1 MIAFVAPQER
11 SPGFRTPWLS
21 ADVDIYISRWPSLR
35 CFKIQD

>member
-21 ADVDIYISRWPSLR
+21 ADVDISRWPSLC

>member
-21 ADVDIYISRWPSLR
+21 AYIYISRWPSLR